1 MYTLTAY
8 VPVVLWASE
17 WMLILLLE
25 TKVSLWSHEEGKS
38 KTTLCTAQT
47 QSTSGPKN
55 SSGFTSFHSVYK
67 AEPFITILVTSCA
80 QLNEKEKN
88 GLEHFKQN
96 HHLLSFPLSRQLAP
110 WNMKLLPR
118 WKTPVLFPDGWYRYH
133 LSKCGYIKTR
143 QECSNY
149 GLWEFVT
156 FTSSAWLVFILNA
169 MLFHRLSNIKS
180 PKQFL
185 QALFYFHRTE
195 CRFCHW
201 VSLWENIKRQRL
213 MVLQWQR

>member
-1 MYTLTAY
+1 MQMWKFLIKHPVNKDGDKLLQQQLIAITKKKTKKLCAQYIHSKIKQSNKMHTLTAY

-80 QLNEKEKN
+80 QLNEKKKN

-96 HHLLSFPLSRQLAP
+96 HHLLSFPLSR
-110 WNMKLLPR
+110 
-118 WKTPVLFPDGWYRYH
+118 
-133 LSKCGYIKTR
+133 
-143 QECSNY
+143 
-149 GLWEFVT
+149 
-156 FTSSAWLVFILNA
+156 
-169 MLFHRLSNIKS
+169 
-180 PKQFL
+180 
-185 QALFYFHRTE
+185 
-195 CRFCHW
+195 
-201 VSLWENIKRQRL
+201 
-213 MVLQWQR
+213 